1 MVASRFTP
9 KLINYLVMSDAK
21 RAPHSVRLLAKVIAY
36 LAAFSDVVWLG
47 FACPLGPCIPRS

>member
-1 MVASRFTP
+1 
-9 KLINYLVMSDAK
+9 MSDAK